1 MKMRTIT
8 VNSKLYTRSVDLLK
22 LIDMELKA
30 NDDAVNEGALN
41 LIEHN
46 LICNTLKRI
55 KMNIVLGAVRYDQKH
70 GTSCTNCQLQ
80 SPSESDVPDLPDVPG
95 IDSPAPDAG
104 KTGTSKTDAA
114 DAAKEAP
121 DTSGTTGKA
130 DASGT
135 TKAAEPAPKTAPE
148 SALDIGR
155 YAVGRRLPDGAW
167 MFLSGVKKDHPRFTV
182 LPCMAKRYVTWR
194 EANAARDFI
203 DVTCEWQIID
213 WFSRLSSKQR
223 LDRAI
228 FAPVD
233 ADEGNEDSIPINVVT
248 D

>member
-8 VNSKLYTRSVDLLK
+8 INSKLYTRSVDLLK

-46 LICNTLKRI
+46 LICNALKRI

-80 SPSESDVPDLPDVPG
+80 PTSESDVPDLPDVPG

-104 KTGTSKTDAA
+104 KTGTSKTNAA
-114 DAAKEAP
+114 DAAKEAS
-121 DTSGTTGKA
+121 DTSGTSGKA
-130 DASGT
+130 DAPST
-135 TKAAEPAPKTAPE
+135 TKAAEPAPESDPE
-148 SALDIGR
+148 HIGR
-155 YAVGRRLPDGAW
+155 YAVGRRLLDGAW

-194 EANAARDFI
+194 EANAALDFI
-203 DVTCEWQIID
+203 DVPGEWHVLD
-213 WFSRLSSKQR
+213 WFDNLNAQQR

-233 ADEGNEDSIPINVVT
+233 ADEGNEDSIPIKVVT